1 MIWEGRDW
9 KGKILKILEE
19 FEFFFLFFVQWS
31 FKWEVLQEESWG
43 KRRGLDMEG
52 RKISREEE
60 DNLIISVNLI
70 NCGSIICYSPI
81 LQFCEKE

>member
-1 MIWEGRDW
+1 MGSFARREG
-9 KGKILKILEE
+9 
-19 FEFFFLFFVQWS
+19 
-31 FKWEVLQEESWG
+31 G